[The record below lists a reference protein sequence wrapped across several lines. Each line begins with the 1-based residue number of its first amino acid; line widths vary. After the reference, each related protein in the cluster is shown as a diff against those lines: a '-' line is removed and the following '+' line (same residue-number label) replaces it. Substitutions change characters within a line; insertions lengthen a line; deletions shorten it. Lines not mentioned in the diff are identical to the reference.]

1 MSWAVNYKPVVP
13 VVVHVTKGDP
23 RVGGA
28 HVSPGHLQ
36 PLPSHLLYL
45 LLRLLH
51 LPPQLL
57 LLLLFSCLL
66 LLLFTEYSWAFE
78 VPPKPAPHKK
88 IHHWA
93 PTFCQNFPRTSRF
106 PPPVNTWAS
115 GDGPSVCVSAWAK
128 HGPPP
133 LPPASQ
139 LAPPGQQ

>member
-36 PLPSHLLYL
+36 PLLSHLLYL

-66 LLLFTEYSWAFE
+66 LLLFTEYS
-78 VPPKPAPHKK
+78 
-88 IHHWA
+88 
-93 PTFCQNFPRTSRF
+93 
-106 PPPVNTWAS
+106 
-115 GDGPSVCVSAWAK
+115 
-128 HGPPP
+128 
-133 LPPASQ
+133 
-139 LAPPGQQ
+139 